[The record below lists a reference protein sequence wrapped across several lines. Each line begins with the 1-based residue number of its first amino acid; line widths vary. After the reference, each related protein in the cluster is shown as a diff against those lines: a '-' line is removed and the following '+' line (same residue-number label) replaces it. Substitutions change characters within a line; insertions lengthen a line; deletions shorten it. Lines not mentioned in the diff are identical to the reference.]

1 MILITRPPREARTL
15 KNLLTENGYNSHVF
29 SLSSSMRIKSSIKI
43 NKNYVTLLTSMRATE
58 IFLNSKFI
66 SKRQPIIVIGVKSFK
81 QLNIAGFNN
90 VLHCAKDSNAM
101 ISFIKKKIV
110 NINTK
115 KNYKGIEYCSGNQIN
130 QNFFK
135 NLNQCDLPV
144 KRTIL
149 YKMNY
154 KKSFNTVTKKLIQK
168 NMIKVCLLYSQ
179 QNAKKFLELIKKAN
193 LESQCKSILF
203 LTLSKDISHILKTSG
218 LQKVMN
224 AQQPNQNSLL
234 KRLVKTD
241 M

>member
-1 MILITRPPREARTL
+1 
-15 KNLLTENGYNSHVF
+15 
-29 SLSSSMRIKSSIKI
+29 
-43 NKNYVTLLTSMRATE
+43 
-58 IFLNSKFI
+58 
-66 SKRQPIIVIGVKSFK
+66 
-81 QLNIAGFNN
+81 
-90 VLHCAKDSNAM
+90 
-101 ISFIKKKIV
+101 
-110 NINTK
+110 
-115 KNYKGIEYCSGNQIN
+115 
-130 QNFFK
+130 
-135 NLNQCDLPV
+135 
-144 KRTIL
+144 
-149 YKMNY
+149 MNY